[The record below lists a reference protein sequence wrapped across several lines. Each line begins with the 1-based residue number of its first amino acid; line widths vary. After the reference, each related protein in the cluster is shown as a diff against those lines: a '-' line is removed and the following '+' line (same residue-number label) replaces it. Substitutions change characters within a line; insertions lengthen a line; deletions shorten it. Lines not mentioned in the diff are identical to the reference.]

1 MGAGVLSSVSSVS
14 SVSSL
19 GPLVA
24 RDARD
29 VGGAEDV
36 GCAGSTRRLLLHRSC
51 ARSST
56 GDETVRILHGSTD
69 RGAGDRPGAR
79 ASEDAST
86 SPAPGSAASVVPRA
100 RGRSRRCAP
109 GAAPP
114 CGSGASDAFCTVA
127 PRAAARGGRP
137 DPRVRTRPRPR
148 PVRQPH
154 VSRGAL
160 GPAAAGRRA
169 RCRPGARH
177 ERAPGSADAQAGR
190 PRSPDLRR
198 PSDRPATMGSP
209 DEPSRDDLG
218 GVRRT
223 PRARRPR
230 RVGGR
235 RRHESDVRHLSRR
248 PRASAARAGSLSR
261 GPDAPSRPA
270 ADPGGA
276 GLGTREPRTSRHRPR
291 RSAGARVAGR
301 GPRRRG
307 TVRRTGRHG
316 VPGAADHHR
325 VRGRPPQDRPRPV
338 GARRPPAPGV
348 HGARVG
354 GAALDP
360 TRPDRRSN
368 GGARRTGSATRR
380 PRVPSA
386 PWRSC

>member
-1 MGAGVLSSVSSVS
+1 VQVLH
-14 SVSSL
+14 
-19 GPLVA
+19 
-24 RDARD
+24 
-29 VGGAEDV
+29 GGA
-36 GCAGSTRRLLLHRSC
+36 
-51 ARSST
+51 
-56 GDETVRILHGSTD
+56 D
-69 RGAGDRPGAR
+69 RGAGDRQRAR

-86 SPAPGSAASVVPRA
+86 SPPARSAASVVPRA
-100 RGRSRRCAP
+100 RGRPRRCAP
-109 GAAPP
+109 GAAAPGGP
-114 CGSGASDAFCTVA
+114 GASDAFRAVA
-127 PRAAARGGRP
+127 PRAATRGGRP
-137 DPRVRTRPRPR
+137 DPRVRTRARPR

-169 RCRPGARH
+169 RCRPGARDEH
-177 ERAPGSADAQAGR
+177 APGSADAQAGR
-190 PRSPDLRR
+190 PRTPDLRR
-198 PSDRPATMGSP
+198 PSDRPATVGSP
-209 DEPSRDDLG
+209 DERPRDDLG

-230 RVGGR
+230 RTGRR
-235 RRHESDVRHLSRR
+235 RRHESDVRHLRRR
-248 PRASAARAGSLSR
+248 PRASAPRARALSR
-261 GPDAPSRPA
+261 GQDAPSRPA

-276 GLGTREPRTSRHRPR
+276 RLSTGVPRTPRHRPR

-307 TVRRTGRHG
+307 TVRRPGRHG

-325 VRGRPPQDRPRPV
+325 VRGRPPPDRPRPV

-354 GAALDP
+354 GAAVDP

-368 GGARRTGSATRR
+368 GGARGTGSATRR